1 MQRNTAKTSKAMK
14 RPSATLRSRGAL
26 VVVLGLVLLAGA
38 DVLAGIRLMNGF
50 TDPQGHAL
58 PTDPATGLRLVN
70 VILNKR
76 GEVSSTNP
84 GRIVHWIMAT
94 NSGDTPI
101 NSLSLR
107 VELPVDW
114 TIDPPW
120 DPAHSG
126 IRAFLVEESGA
137 IVAQIE
143 WKQLTVVSTL
153 GIPGSI
159 PGTGT
164 PGTVEID
171 IADLPAAIGMSL
183 QPGEALRFELKL
195 SYLLNGTAQSAAD
208 YPVTYTAF
216 REVCG
221 FMEVDFVD
229 ESGCEEGDGS
239 FITRNKR

>member
-1 MQRNTAKTSKAMK
+1 MK
-14 RPSATLRSRGAL
+14 LRIRSLIA
-26 VVVLGLVLLAGA
+26 VVFGLALLAGA
-38 DVLAGIRLMNGF
+38 DVLAGVRLQNGF

-70 VILNKR
+70 VVLHKS
-76 GEVSSTNP
+76 GQLSSTNP

-101 NSLSLR
+101 DSLSLR

-114 TIDPPW
+114 AIDPPW

-126 IRAFLVEESGA
+126 IRAFMLEESGA
-137 IVAQIE
+137 VVAQIE
-143 WKQLTVVSTL
+143 WTQLTVVSL
-153 GIPGSI
+153 AGFPGSI

-164 PGTVEID
+164 PGTVEVH
-171 IADLPAAIGMSL
+171 IADLPAAIGKSL

-195 SYLLNGTAQSAAD
+195 SYLLNGTTQSAAD

-221 FMEVDFVD
+221 FMGVDFVG
-229 ESGCEEGDGS
+229 ESGCAEGDGS
-239 FITRNKR
+239 FITRAK

>member
-1 MQRNTAKTSKAMK
+1 MKRNTARTSKGMK
-14 RPSATLRSRGAL
+14 RASATLRSRGAL
-26 VVVLGLVLLAGA
+26 VVVVGLALLAGA
-38 DVLAGIRLMNGF
+38 DVLAGVRMMNGF

-70 VILNKR
+70 VVLNKS
-76 GEVSSTNP
+76 GQVSSTNP

-114 TIDPPW
+114 AIDPPW
-120 DPAHSG
+120 DPANSG
-126 IRAFLVEESGA
+126 IRAFLEESGA
-137 IVAQIE
+137 VVAQIE
-143 WKQLTVVSTL
+143 WKQLTVVSTP
-153 GIPGSI
+153 GIPGSQ

-164 PGTVEID
+164 PGTVEVD

-195 SYLLNGTAQSAAD
+195 SYLLNGTTQSAAD
-208 YPVTYTAF
+208 YPVIYTAF
-216 REVCG
+216 REACG
-221 FMEVDFVD
+221 FMGVDFVG
-229 ESGCEEGDGS
+229 ESGCAKGDGS
-239 FITRNKR
+239 FITRAN